1 MLKTGLFINDL
12 SMHDSS
18 RDLVLAGTQ
27 QSAEL
32 KMALDRVR
40 HAALMHIT
48 YIHTHVRTHE
58 STSHKYVLCM
68 REKWWR
74 AQEQQKS
81 KKLEEIM
88 RQLDVEIRR
97 TDELLYQMIPR
108 SIANRLRRGATAI
121 ETCKACLCLP
131 LHSYCTVVV
140 PSRYPSAPVMFG
152 AFALPASRARTLFL
166 LKAFDEVSVLFSDM
180 VGFTATC
187 SHLTPLQVVTM
198 LNNMYTAFDQLSE
211 KHHMYKVCCSAP
223 RHTHTHTTHP
233 FAQYYSAATVVD
245 GVLWC

>member
-1 MLKTGLFINDL
+1 MLKLTRRLPDITTMLKTGLFINDL

-32 KMALDRVR
+32 KMALDRVSFSTCS
-40 HAALMHIT
+40 HKCSHMFT
-48 YIHTHVRTHE
+48 HTHR
-58 STSHKYVLCM
+58 SHVSG
-68 REKWWR
+68 

-121 ETCKACLCLP
+121 ETCKACA
-131 LHSYCTVVV
+131 HTSTVVFCCC
-140 PSRYPSAPVMFG
+140 STRQR
-152 AFALPASRARTLFL
+152 RAC
-166 LKAFDEVSVLFSDM
+166 VLRRRS
-180 VGFTATC
+180 TRC
-187 SHLTPLQVVTM
+187 P
-198 LNNMYTAFDQLSE
+198 
-211 KHHMYKVCCSAP
+211 CCSATWWASRP
-223 RHTHTHTTHP
+223 R
-233 FAQYYSAATVVD
+233 AAT
-245 GVLWC
+245 